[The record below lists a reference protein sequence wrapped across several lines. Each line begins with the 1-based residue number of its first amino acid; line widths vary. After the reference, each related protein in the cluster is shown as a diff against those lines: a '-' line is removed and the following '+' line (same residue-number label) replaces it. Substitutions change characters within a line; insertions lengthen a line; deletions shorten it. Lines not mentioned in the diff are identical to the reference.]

1 MYYVKKLNFENMKT
15 LIIVDIQNDF
25 LEGGSLAVPNGNDV
39 IPVLNEIQ
47 KDFDLIVATQDW
59 HPQNHKSFAAEHP
72 GKNEFEVI
80 DLNGLQQ
87 VLWPVHCV
95 QGSFG
100 AEFHQDLEK
109 NNIEAIFRKGMEREI
124 DSYSG
129 FYDNGKRKNTGLF
142 GYLKDRKVSEV
153 FIAGLAADF
162 CVYFTANDAL
172 DLGFKTTIIEEA
184 SKPINA
190 ENWEKLKLDFKQKGG
205 NIV

>member
-1 MYYVKKLNFENMKT
+1 MKT

-59 HPQNHKSFAAEHP
+59 HPQNHKSFASEHP
-72 GKNEFEVI
+72 NKNEFEII

-100 AEFHQDLEK
+100 AEFHKDLK
-109 NNIEAIFRKGMEREI
+109 MNSIEAIFRKGMDHEI

-153 FIAGLAADF
+153 FVAGLAADF
-162 CVYFTANDAL
+162 CVYFTANDAI

-184 SKPINA
+184 SKPIDA

>member
-1 MYYVKKLNFENMKT
+1 MKT

-109 NNIEAIFRKGMEREI
+109 NNIEAIFRKGMDQEI

-142 GYLKDRKVSEV
+142 GYLKDRNVSEV

-184 SKPINA
+184 SKPIDD
-190 ENWEKLKLDFKQKGG
+190 ENWNKLKDKFREKGG
-205 NIV
+205 NII

>member
-1 MYYVKKLNFENMKT
+1 MKT

-100 AEFHQDLEK
+100 AEFHKSLEM
-109 NNIEAIFRKGMEREI
+109 NSIEAIFRKGMDPEI

-153 FIAGLAADF
+153 FVAGLAADF
-162 CVYFTANDAL
+162 CVYFTANDAI

>member
-39 IPVLNEIQ
+39 IPVLNKIQ
-47 KDFDLIVATQDW
+47 KDFDLILATQDW

-72 GKNEFEVI
+72 GKYEFEII

-100 AEFHQDLEK
+100 AEFHKDLK
-109 NNIEAIFRKGMEREI
+109 MNSVEAIFRKGMDREI

-142 GYLKDRKVSEV
+142 GYLKDRNVSEV

-184 SKPINA
+184 SKPIDA
-190 ENWEKLKLDFKQKGG
+190 ENWHKLKDKFREKGG
-205 NIV
+205 NII

>member
-1 MYYVKKLNFENMKT
+1 MKT

-100 AEFHQDLEK
+100 AEFHKDLNTNEV
-109 NNIEAIFRKGMEREI
+109 EAIFRKGMDPEI

-142 GYLKDRKVSEV
+142 GYLKDRNVSEV
-153 FIAGLAADF
+153 FVAGLAADF
-162 CVYFTANDAL
+162 CVYFTANDAI

>member
-47 KDFDLIVATQDW
+47 KDFELILATQDW

-109 NNIEAIFRKGMEREI
+109 NNIEAIFRKGMDQEI

-153 FIAGLAADF
+153 FVAGLAADF
-162 CVYFTANDAL
+162 CVYFTANDAI

>member
-1 MYYVKKLNFENMKT
+1 MKT

-109 NNIEAIFRKGMEREI
+109 NNIEAIFRKGMDPEI

-153 FIAGLAADF
+153 FVAGLAADF
-162 CVYFTANDAL
+162 CVYFTANDAI

-190 ENWEKLKLDFKQKGG
+190 ENWNKLKDKFREKGG
-205 NIV
+205 NII

>member
-1 MYYVKKLNFENMKT
+1 MKA

-25 LEGGSLAVPNGNDV
+25 LKNGSLAVPNGNEV
-39 IPVLNEIQ
+39 IPTINNLQ
-47 KDFDLIVATQDW
+47 KDFELIVATQDW

-72 GKNEFEVI
+72 EKKEFEII
-80 DLNGLQQ
+80 DLNGLNQ

-100 AEFHQDLEK
+100 AEFHKDLEM
-109 NNIEAIFRKGMEREI
+109 NYIEAIFRKGMDTEI

-142 GYLKDRKVSEV
+142 GYLKDRNVSEV
-153 FIAGLAADF
+153 FICGLAADF

-172 DLGFKTTIIEEA
+172 DLGFKTTIIENA
-184 SKPINA
+184 TKPIDA
-190 ENWEKLKLDFKQKGG
+190 ENWKKIQKEFKMKGG
-205 NIV
+205 NLVKLI

>member
-1 MYYVKKLNFENMKT
+1 MKT

-100 AEFHQDLEK
+100 AEFHKDLK
-109 NNIEAIFRKGMEREI
+109 MNSIEAIFRKGMDPEI

-153 FIAGLAADF
+153 FVAGLAADF
-162 CVYFTANDAL
+162 CVYFTANDAI

-184 SKPINA
+184 SKPIDD
-190 ENWEKLKLDFKQKGG
+190 ENWHKLKDKFREKGG
-205 NIV
+205 NII

>member
-1 MYYVKKLNFENMKT
+1 MRT

-39 IPVLNEIQ
+39 IPILNEIQ
-47 KDFDLIVATQDW
+47 KDFDLILATQDW
-59 HPQNHKSFAAEHP
+59 HPQNHKSFASEHP
-72 GKNEFEVI
+72 NKNEFEII

-100 AEFHQDLEK
+100 AEFHKDLK
-109 NNIEAIFRKGMEREI
+109 MNSIEAIFRKGMDREI

-153 FIAGLAADF
+153 FVAGLAADF

-172 DLGFKTTIIEEA
+172 DLGFETTIIEEA
-184 SKPINA
+184 SKPIDG
-190 ENWEKLKLDFKQKGG
+190 ENWEKLKWNFKEKGG
-205 NIV
+205 KII

>member
-1 MYYVKKLNFENMKT
+1 MKT

-47 KDFDLIVATQDW
+47 KDFELILATQDW

-109 NNIEAIFRKGMEREI
+109 NNIEAIFRKGMDPEI

-129 FYDNGKRKNTGLF
+129 FYDNGKLKNTGLF

-153 FIAGLAADF
+153 FVAGLAADF
-162 CVYFTANDAL
+162 CVYFTANDAI

>member
-72 GKNEFEVI
+72 RKNEFEVI

-100 AEFHQDLEK
+100 AEFHNDLK
-109 NNIEAIFRKGMEREI
+109 MNSVEAIFRKGMDREI

-153 FIAGLAADF
+153 FVAGLAADF
-162 CVYFTANDAL
+162 CVYFTANDAI

>member
-1 MYYVKKLNFENMKT
+1 MKT

-109 NNIEAIFRKGMEREI
+109 NNIEAIFRKGMDPEI

-153 FIAGLAADF
+153 FVAGLAADF
-162 CVYFTANDAL
+162 CVYFTANDAI

>member
-1 MYYVKKLNFENMKT
+1 MKT

>member
-1 MYYVKKLNFENMKT
+1 MKT

-72 GKNEFEVI
+72 GKNEFEII

-100 AEFHQDLEK
+100 AEFHKDLK
-109 NNIEAIFRKGMEREI
+109 MNSIEAIFRKGMDPEI

-142 GYLKDRKVSEV
+142 GYLKDRNVSEV
-153 FIAGLAADF
+153 FVAGLAADF
-162 CVYFTANDAL
+162 CVYFTANDAI

-184 SKPINA
+184 SKPIND
-190 ENWEKLKLDFKQKGG
+190 ENWNKLKDKFREKGG
-205 NIV
+205 NII

>member
-1 MYYVKKLNFENMKT
+1 MKT

-47 KDFDLIVATQDW
+47 KDFELILATQDW

-109 NNIEAIFRKGMEREI
+109 NNIEAIFRKGMDPEI

-129 FYDNGKRKNTGLF
+129 FYDNGKLKNTGLF

-153 FIAGLAADF
+153 FVAGLAADF
-162 CVYFTANDAL
+162 CVYFTANDAI

-184 SKPINA
+184 SKPIDD
-190 ENWEKLKLDFKQKGG
+190 ENWNKLKDKFREKGG
-205 NIV
+205 NII

>member
-1 MYYVKKLNFENMKT
+1 MKT

-25 LEGGSLAVPNGNDV
+25 LEGGSLAVPNGNDA

-47 KDFDLIVATQDW
+47 KDFDLILATQDW

-87 VLWPVHCV
+87 LLWPVHCV

-100 AEFHQDLEK
+100 AEFHDDLK
-109 NNIEAIFRKGMEREI
+109 MNSVEAIFRKGMNSEI

-142 GYLKDRKVSEV
+142 GYLKDRNVSEV
-153 FIAGLAADF
+153 FVAGLAADF
-162 CVYFTANDAL
+162 CVYFTANDAI
-172 DLGFKTTIIEEA
+172 DLGFKTTIIENA
-184 SKPINA
+184 SKPIDA
-190 ENWEKLKLDFKQKGG
+190 ENWEKIKLNFKEKGG
-205 NIV
+205 RII

>member
-1 MYYVKKLNFENMKT
+1 MKT

-39 IPVLNEIQ
+39 IPILNEIQ
-47 KDFDLIVATQDW
+47 KDFDLILATQDW
-59 HPQNHKSFAAEHP
+59 HPHNHKSFAAEHP
-72 GKNEFEVI
+72 GKNEFELI
-80 DLNGLQQ
+80 DLNGLPQ

-95 QGSFG
+95 QVSFG
-100 AEFHQDLEK
+100 AEFHKDLK
-109 NNIEAIFRKGMEREI
+109 MNSIEAIFRKGMDREI

-153 FIAGLAADF
+153 FVAGLAADF

-172 DLGFKTTIIEEA
+172 DLGFETTIIEEA
-184 SKPINA
+184 SKPIDA
-190 ENWEKLKLDFKQKGG
+190 ESWEKLKSDFIEKGG
-205 NIV
+205 NII

>member
-1 MYYVKKLNFENMKT
+1 MKT
-15 LIIVDIQNDF
+15 LIIVDLQNDF

-109 NNIEAIFRKGMEREI
+109 NNIEAIFRKGMDPEI

-153 FIAGLAADF
+153 FVAGLAADF
-162 CVYFTANDAL
+162 CVYFTANDAI

-190 ENWEKLKLDFKQKGG
+190 ENWAKLKLDFKQKGG